1 MSCVDKLSG
10 GESKQP
16 GWKPEAAKDA
26 DLLGVTIG
34 CSPEEV
40 SSAYRQAPLWAH
52 PDKGGR
58 LQSLPIKNTATK
70 IAANERIQC
79 QDRGPEGY
87 SFWGMTLTILSGHFR
102 EKDTGNNVPDELGW
116 VSLAILATCSGGTV
130 LYKAIFLG
138 VPLHTAS

>member
-79 QDRGPEGY
+79 HRKGFCG
-87 SFWGMTLTILSGHFR
+87 GVLSPFI
-102 EKDTGNNVPDELGW
+102 TQ
-116 VSLAILATCSGGTV
+116 
-130 LYKAIFLG
+130 KAITVTFYAIIVDRSFPASSNGSKKPSSPTLEIG
-138 VPLHTAS
+138 PVP